1 MSRASSALPP
11 CSSNGQVKLLRVS
24 GAPAEN
30 IPEDQLRAAAAKESQ
45 APTQG
50 LSNNALATI
59 DSLAS
64 SIEERKVSDGSSI
77 PPSGLPQSLTPST
90 AALLQNVS
98 DLPPGHQTSR
108 LGPNSQDTAADALVL
123 ASLAP
128 GDSLNESALGTSGQ
142 AMGTV
147 IGQAQPGAPAVPG
160 GQSDGSAA
168 SLPDA
173 MPSQGRSRQDGPP
186 ASEESKGQPSGS
198 RDSPH
203 LSKAG
208 HSHEAGMQPSPSKRA
223 ALNKASPQEAPPILL
238 KRQRTNGKSHATLPS
253 WHTG

>member
-1 MSRASSALPP
+1 MSAYP
-11 CSSNGQVKLLRVS
+11 

-50 LSNNALATI
+50 SSNTALATI

-64 SIEERKVSDGSSI
+64 SIEERKVSDGSSL

-98 DLPPGHQTSR
+98 DLPSDDQTSR
-108 LGPNSQDTAADALVL
+108 LGPKIQDTAADAPVL

-128 GDSLNESALGTSGQ
+128 GDSHNESAVGTTGQ

-147 IGQAQPGAPAVPG
+147 ISETQPGAPVLPRGQPKG
-160 GQSDGSAA
+160 GAA
-168 SLPDA
+168 SLPDV
-173 MPSQGRSRQDGPP
+173 MPSQGRSQQDGPP

-203 LSKAG
+203 LSDAG
-208 HSHEAGMQPSPSKRA
+208 HAAEAGMQPSPSKRA
-223 ALNKASPQEAPPILL
+223 ALNKASQQEAPPTIL
-238 KRQRTNGKSHATLPS
+238 KRQRTNGESHTPLPS
-253 WHTG
+253 